1 MPLFL
6 YLWFR
11 TLLAMNPHFPAFKRI
26 ITNPVLFKFF
36 VFQKLSS
43 AFWAGLSMA
52 HFDEQSC
59 GVRVKLSWFNQNP
72 FRSMYFAVEAMAAE
86 MSCGMLAFGQVYK
99 RQPAVSMLVEKLEAK
114 FVKKA
119 TGVIIFTCADGLA
132 FQQAVNDALE
142 NKEGSKLLSTSIG
155 KNQAGDVVAEFQFTW
170 TFKAKNL

>member
-43 AFWAGLSMA
+43 AFWAGLSIK
-52 HFDEQSC
+52 HFDEKSC

-72 FRSMYFAVEAMAAE
+72 FRSMYFAVEAMAAVR
-86 MSCGMLAFGQVYK
+86 MQ
-99 RQPAVSMLVEKLEAK
+99 
-114 FVKKA
+114 
-119 TGVIIFTCADGLA
+119 
-132 FQQAVNDALE
+132 ALE
-142 NKEGSKLLSTSIG
+142 SYNWSMVCAIMGIIPFNCIGLLS
-155 KNQAGDVVAEFQFTW
+155 KW
-170 TFKAKNL
+170 

>member
-1 MPLFL
+1 
-6 YLWFR
+6 
-11 TLLAMNPHFPAFKRI
+11 MNPHFPAFKRI
-26 ITNPVLFKFF
+26 ITNPVLFQFF
-36 VFQKLSS
+36 VFQKLSA

-52 HFDEQSC
+52 QFDEESC

-142 NKEGSKLLSTSIG
+142 NKDGSSPGLLKRKTYRLYFKLTVPITCPSVRVILP
-155 KNQAGDVVAEFQFTW
+155 
-170 TFKAKNL
+170 KALA

>member
-1 MPLFL
+1 
-6 YLWFR
+6 
-11 TLLAMNPHFPAFKRI
+11 MNPHFPSFSRI

-36 VFQKLSS
+36 VFQKLST
-43 AFWAGLSMA
+43 AFWAGLSIK
-52 HFDEQSC
+52 HFDEKSC

-119 TGVIIFTCADGLA
+119 TGVIIFTCDDGEAL
-132 FQQAVNDALE
+132 QQTVDDALVK
-142 NKEGSKLLSTSIG
+142 KEGTKLQVTSIG
-155 KNQAGDVVAEFQFTW
+155 RNQAGEIVAEYIFTW

>member
-1 MPLFL
+1 
-6 YLWFR
+6 
-11 TLLAMNPHFPAFKRI
+11 MNPNFPAFKRI

-43 AFWAGLSMA
+43 AFWAGLSIE
-52 HFDEQSC
+52 HFDEESC

-119 TGVIIFTCADGLA
+119 TGVIIFTCDDGEAL
-132 FQQAVNDALE
+132 QQTVDDALVK
-142 NKEGSKLLSTSIG
+142 KEGTKLQVTSIG
-155 KNQAGDVVAEFQFTW
+155 RNKAGEIVAEFIFTW

>member
-6 YLWFR
+6 YIWVR
-11 TLLAMNPHFPAFKRI
+11 KLAPMNPHFPAFKRI

-43 AFWAGLSMA
+43 AFWAGLSIK
-52 HFDEQSC
+52 HFNEKSC

-119 TGVIIFTCADGLA
+119 TGVIIFTCDDGE
-132 FQQAVNDALE
+132 ALE
-142 NKEGSKLLSTSIG
+142 ETVNEAIKNPAGSKLQVTSIG
-155 KNQAGDVVAEFQFTW
+155 RNQAGEIVAEFIFTW
-170 TFKAKNL
+170 TFKAKDL

>member
-1 MPLFL
+1 
-6 YLWFR
+6 
-11 TLLAMNPHFPAFKRI
+11 MNPHFPAFKRI

-43 AFWAGLSMA
+43 AFWAGLSIE
-52 HFDEQSC
+52 HFDEKSG
-59 GVRVKLSWFNQNP
+59 GVLVRRSWVNQNP

-119 TGVIIFTCADGLA
+119 TGVIIFTCDDGEAL
-132 FQQAVNDALE
+132 QQTVDDALVK
-142 NKEGSKLLSTSIG
+142 KEGTKLQVTSIG
-155 KNQAGDVVAEFQFTW
+155 RNQAGEIVAEFIFTW

>member
-1 MPLFL
+1 
-6 YLWFR
+6 
-11 TLLAMNPHFPAFKRI
+11 MNPHFPAFKRI

-43 AFWAGLSMA
+43 AFWAGLSIE
-52 HFDEQSC
+52 HFDEKSC

-119 TGVIIFTCADGLA
+119 TGVIVFSCDDGEAL
-132 FQQAVNDALE
+132 QQTVDDALVK
-142 NKEGSKLLSTSIG
+142 KEGTKIQVTSIG
-155 KNQAGDVVAEFQFTW
+155 RNQAGEIVAEFIFTW